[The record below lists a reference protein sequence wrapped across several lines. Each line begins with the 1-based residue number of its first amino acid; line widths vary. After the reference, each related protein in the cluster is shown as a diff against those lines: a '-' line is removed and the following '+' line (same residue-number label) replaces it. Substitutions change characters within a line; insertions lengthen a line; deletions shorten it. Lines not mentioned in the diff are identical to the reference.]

1 MTEERDINVGT
12 NVARYRGSRTQ
23 QAVADAMRERGWK
36 WSQATMWSI
45 EKGDR
50 PVRLVEA
57 VDLAVVLQISI
68 EDLLAMPSVARSARD
83 AIDAAEEVLA
93 AHQKAVR
100 AIDTLNEAH
109 EDLRTALD
117 RACAFP
123 EWQPDKAQTDL
134 IEQALGNV
142 AETVADVARIRKD
155 RSVTGNTQRKA
166 IDNLTKAHGTTFTP
180 DTWRAE
186 RGVELIESQPPT
198 PEAT

>member
-1 MTEERDINVGT
+1 MAEERDINVGK
-12 NVARYRGSRTQ
+12 NLARYRGSRTQ
-23 QAVADAMRERGWK
+23 QAIADAMRERGWK

-68 EDLLAMPSVARSARD
+68 EDLLARPSVAQSARD

-123 EWQPDKAQTDL
+123 DWQPDKAQTDL
-134 IEQALGNV
+134 IEQALGS
-142 AETVADVARIRKD
+142 ATETVADVARIRRD

-166 IDNLTKAHGTTFTP
+166 IDNLTKAHGTAFTP
-180 DTWRAE
+180 GAWRSE
-186 RGVELIESQPPT
+186 RGIELVETEPST
-198 PEAT
+198 AEEN